1 MSKGIVNQ
9 LQHDQYCSAVLM
21 TFPVWCVNTE
31 YFNTATHTQTHTSGV
46 LMYHHFYIHA
56 TGGVTDI
63 MGLAVN
69 PVAYTGVHPVET
81 GLQ

>member
-1 MSKGIVNQ
+1 MLLTPLVMCTCMSKGIVNQ

-21 TFPVWCVNTE
+21 TFPFWCVNTE

-63 MGLAVN
+63 WVW
-69 PVAYTGVHPVET
+69 
-81 GLQ
+81 Q